1 MKPLQLLAAL
11 AMAAAAPAFAQSW
24 YAGVSAG
31 ATRSDVDAGRINGDL
46 ANLGFASP
54 TTSSDK
60 SDSTWRI
67 FAGCAPLPWLGIEA
81 YYADL
86 GKARWDATVTPN
98 GTLSARIKAK
108 AYGIAATA
116 SLSPMERLRL
126 FAKAGVART
135 DADASFSSSG
145 FVELAQSSTSK
156 KQTSGVYGIGAQYAI
171 TPRVSVRAEYDVHD
185 KVGSDE
191 MGGKFKVQSATV
203 GVVFAF

>member
-1 MKPLQLLAAL
+1 MKPLQLIAAL
-11 AMAAAAPAFAQSW
+11 AMVAAAPAFAQSW

-31 ATRSDVDAGRINGDL
+31 ATRNDVDAGRISGDL
-46 ANLGFASP
+46 ANLGFLSA

-67 FAGCAPLPWLGIEA
+67 FAGRALLPWLDIEA

-86 GKARWDATVTPN
+86 GKTRWDATVTPD
-98 GTLSARIKAK
+98 GMLSARIKAK
-108 AYGIAATA
+108 AYGITA
-116 SLSPMERLRL
+116 IASISPMERLRL

-145 FVELAQSSTSK
+145 FVELAQGSTSK
-156 KQTSGVYGIGAQYAI
+156 RQTSGVYGIGAQYAI
-171 TPRVSVRAEYDVHD
+171 TPRVSVRVEYDVHD

-203 GVVFAF
+203 GVVLPF